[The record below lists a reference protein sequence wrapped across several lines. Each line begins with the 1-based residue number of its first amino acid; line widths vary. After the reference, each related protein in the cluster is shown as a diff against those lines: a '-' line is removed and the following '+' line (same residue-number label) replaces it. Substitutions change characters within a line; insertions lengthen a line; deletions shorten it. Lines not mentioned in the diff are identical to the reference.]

1 MRKLWLVLA
10 LLSTFSS
17 AQSVYQTSDI
27 ALLDNRFRVDYGI
40 KQITFIIA
48 RKRFS
53 EAVILVRP
61 DGSKAYSWAES
72 ERTRWLEGKDHDIIT
87 IDDPMPGPWQ
97 ALGDIGGDNRIQLL
111 SNVQL
116 QIQHLPIQL
125 YSGERIKVSGALY
138 HNSQQLDDA
147 YLNGTNLTMT
157 AYGYNRP
164 QDDNFEFTSRELSQ
178 FNDQGVRYD
187 EMPDDGI
194 FTAFVPLDLAT
205 GKYRFE
211 VAVKNNVFSRNYNQ
225 DVVVF
230 PSPIK
235 THMLSLLDGADPQL
249 QFDFDVDEL
258 DPASIAIKGKVV
270 SANGTAAEEFM
281 IYGKAGMDNYL
292 HTFSRPAFGSYKIE
306 LELFATTRL
315 GREIIIKMT
324 PQAFVIPKPL
334 VVNLDLVVT
343 EEALQAA
350 AEKEAAEKAANAE
363 PEFNWLYWLIGGLLG
378 LVVLAVVTLLGIKF
392 WQKRK
397 FDKVI
402 AEKPQSEQEQIPG
415 SASAPETVT
424 ELDLNTLSDTK

>member
-1 MRKLWLVLA
+1 MRKLWWVLI
-10 LLSTFSS
+10 LISTFSS

-61 DGSKAYSWAES
+61 DGSKAYSWTAS

-111 SNVQL
+111 SDVRL
-116 QIQHLPIQL
+116 QVQHLPIQL

-138 HNSQQLDDA
+138 HNSRQLDAA
-147 YLNGTNLTMT
+147 YLNGTNLTMV

-164 QDDNFEFTSRELSQ
+164 EDDNFEFTSRQLSK
-178 FNDQGVRYD
+178 FNDLGERYD
-187 EMPDDGI
+187 EMPADGI
-194 FTAFVPLDLAT
+194 FTAFVPLDLTT

-211 VAVKNNVFSRNYNQ
+211 VAVKNNVFSRNFNQ

-249 QFDFDVDEL
+249 KFDFDVDEL
-258 DPASIAIKGKVV
+258 DPASIAIKGRVV

-281 IYGKAGMDNYL
+281 IYGKTAMDHYL
-292 HTFSRPAFGSYKIE
+292 HTFARPASGSYKIE

-334 VVNLDLVVT
+334 VVNIDLVVT
-343 EEALQAA
+343 EEALKAA
-350 AEKEAAEKAANAE
+350 ALREAAVKAANAE
-363 PEFNWLYWLIGGLLG
+363 PEFNWLHWLIGGLLG
-378 LVVLAVVTLLGIKF
+378 VVILAVVALFGIKF

-397 FDKVI
+397 FGRVI
-402 AEKPQSEQEQIPG
+402 AEKPQSASEQISG
-415 SASAPETVT
+415 SVSSSETAT
-424 ELDLNTLSDTK
+424 ELDLNTLSDIK